1 MHAISFFPTLFFCVY
16 LCLTQGKNFIIFLKE
31 KIEIKKMAWI
41 HESMG
46 LYIGILC
53 KWTKHSV
60 S

>member
-1 MHAISFFPTLFFCVY
+1 MQFPFFLFFSLLCVY

-31 KIEIKKMAWI
+31 KVETKMAWI

-60 S
+60 F